1 MSAHRGVRGRVGHLL
16 VWVVYKALES
26 SRHHE
31 MVGNSSTFLS
41 LGREAGYDGEN
52 QISGHA
58 IGA

>member
-1 MSAHRGVRGRVGHLL
+1 MGGGGKVRHLL

-26 SRHHE
+26 SGHHE

-41 LGREAGYDGEN
+41 LGREAGCDGEN